1 MRIAQADGNSPR
13 VEFLSWGANAVSWRG
28 RAHGGTR
35 AAPTA
40 TTDGLSFHQF
50 GCFGHDGNG
59 YVAGQKAL
67 FSILA
72 DGLWSASNTGTYY
85 TWTGTSNGSTTN
97 TTWMMLRNG
106 VLSLTNT
113 TEATDKD
120 TGSIVTEGGIGVEKS
135 VFAGG
140 DVTAVGAVYIGGNA
154 TDGSWRMTISG
165 TSLVVQRRE
174 SGVWVTK
181 QTVEA

>member
-1 MRIAQADGNSPR
+1 
-13 VEFLSWGANAVSWRG
+13 
-28 RAHGGTR
+28 
-35 AAPTA
+35 
-40 TTDGLSFHQF
+40 
-50 GCFGHDGNG
+50 
-59 YVAGQKAL
+59 
-67 FSILA
+67 
-72 DGLWSASNTGTYY
+72 
-85 TWTGTSNGSTTN
+85 
-97 TTWMMLRNG
+97 MMLRNG